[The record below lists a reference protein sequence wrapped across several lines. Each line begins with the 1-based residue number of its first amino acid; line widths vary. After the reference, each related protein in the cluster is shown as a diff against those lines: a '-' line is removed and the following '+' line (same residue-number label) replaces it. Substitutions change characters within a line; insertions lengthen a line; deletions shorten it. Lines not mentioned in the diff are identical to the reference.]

1 MFLIRP
7 PGVYAPQW
15 DTDALVAALAR
26 EALPADA
33 AVLDVG
39 TGSGA
44 LAVAAAR
51 AGAARIV
58 AVDVSAAAVLTTRL
72 NAWFAGYGRRIRV
85 HRGELLRPVAGQQFD
100 LIMAN
105 PPYVPSPAPKLPRGG
120 GARAWEA
127 GPDGRAVLDRL
138 CAQAPSMLRP
148 GGVLLLVH
156 SSLCG
161 TGPTV
166 ERLERTGL
174 GVTVTDRRMV
184 PFGRVL
190 RSRAPWLEAQGLI
203 SPGQDKEELVVIR
216 ARRPE

>member
-1 MFLIRP
+1 
-7 PGVYAPQW
+7 
-15 DTDALVAALAR
+15 
-26 EALPADA
+26 
-33 AVLDVG
+33 
-39 TGSGA
+39 
-44 LAVAAAR
+44 
-51 AGAARIV
+51 
-58 AVDVSAAAVLTTRL
+58 
-72 NAWFAGYGRRIRV
+72 
-85 HRGELLRPVAGQQFD
+85 
-100 LIMAN
+100 
-105 PPYVPSPAPKLPRGG
+105 
-120 GARAWEA
+120 
-127 GPDGRAVLDRL
+127 
-138 CAQAPSMLRP
+138 MLRP